1 MKIGANRIAFLFFLL
16 FARSLSP
23 APDLFAQADPFYRG
37 KTIRIVVG
45 LPAGDLYDLWA
56 RVIGTH
62 MAKHIPGNPDI
73 IVQNMTGA
81 ATIITANHVYNV
93 GKPDGLTLGMVIP
106 SIYFDQL
113 LGRKEVQFDYGKF
126 TWIGSPVKGD
136 QQMFMRSDSPYKNI
150 EDIRKASVP
159 PRCGSTGTGS
169 PSYYVPKLMGETLGT
184 KFSIVTG
191 YQGGQSIDLAVER
204 GEVHCRAA
212 TVEVFF
218 AREPYHTWRRTGF
231 VRNIIQTGRKRDRKL
246 PDTPTIYELMDQYK
260 TPEESRRLA
269 MVVLAGDNLGRP
281 LLATP
286 GIPAERVKILRAGF
300 AKTMTDPEFLADV
313 KKRKYDL
320 DPTSGEELEALAKE
334 VVSQPA
340 AVVER
345 MRKLLEK

>member
-1 MKIGANRIAFLFFLL
+1 MKSRTLRRAVLFFLFLAQIL
-16 FARSLSP
+16 FF
-23 APDLFAQADPFYRG
+23 APHLFAQPDPFFKG
-37 KTIRIVVG
+37 KTMRIVVG

-56 RVIGTH
+56 RLIAAH
-62 MAKHIPGNPDI
+62 MTKHIPGNPDI

-81 ATIITANHVYNV
+81 ASIITANHVYNV

-113 LGRKEVQFDYGKF
+113 FGRKEVQFDYAKF

-136 QQMFMRSDSPYKNI
+136 QQKFMRSDTPYKSI
-150 EDIRKASVP
+150 EDIRNASVP

-169 PSYYVPKLMGETLGT
+169 PSYYVPKLLGETLGA
-184 KFSIVTG
+184 KFTVVTG

-218 AREPYHTWRRTGF
+218 AREPYQTWRKTGF
-231 VRNIIQTGRKRDRKL
+231 VRNVIQTGRKRDRKL
-246 PDTPTIYELMDQYK
+246 PDTPTIHELMDQYK
-260 TPEESRRLA
+260 TPVEGRRLA
-269 MVVLAGDNLGRP
+269 TVVLAGDNLGRP
-281 LLATP
+281 LLASP
-286 GIPAERVKILRAGF
+286 GIPAERVQLLRAAF
-300 AKTMTDPEFLADV
+300 AQTMTDPDFLADI

-334 VVSQPA
+334 VVAQPPA
-340 AVVER
+340 IVER
-345 MRKLLEK
+345 MKKLLEK